1 MLREASYKVD
11 NILRLALFDLDHTL
25 LDGDSDQ
32 LWCEFLIEK
41 GLLDKAIFSAKNEAM
56 ARDYKTGAVD
66 VQAFCEF
73 YIGTLTLLSPQEWGP
88 LRKEFLNTWVMSRLC
103 EGGKAQIKAHQAKGD
118 RVVMTTATNRFIT
131 ELTAAHLGISEL
143 IATEAEIIDGK
154 FTGKTL
160 GILNM
165 REGKVQR
172 LKAWCAQQHL
182 QWAQLETWG
191 YSDSIN
197 DLPLL
202 EAVNHPTVTQG
213 DVKLREE
220 AAKRG
225 WPQIKWF

>member
-1 MLREASYKVD
+1 M
-11 NILRLALFDLDHTL
+11 RLALFDLDHTL

-32 LWCEFLIEK
+32 LWCDFLIEK
-41 GLLDKAIFSAKNEAM
+41 CLLDKAIFSAKNEAM
-56 ARDYKTGAVD
+56 ARDYKSGAVD

-73 YIGTLTLLSPQEWGP
+73 YIGTLTLKTPQAWEP
-88 LRKEFLNTWVMSRLC
+88 LRQEFLNTWVMPRLC
-103 EGGKAQIKAHQAKGD
+103 EGGKAQIRTHQVKGD

-143 IATEAEIIDGK
+143 IATEAEVKDGL
-154 FTGKTL
+154 FTGKAL
-160 GILNM
+160 GVLNM

-172 LKAWCAQQHL
+172 LMTWCEQQHL
-182 QWAQLETWG
+182 QWTQLETWG

-213 DVKLREE
+213 DAKLRAE
-220 AAKRG
+220 ATQRN
-225 WPQIKWF
+225 WPQIDWF

>member
-1 MLREASYKVD
+1 M
-11 NILRLALFDLDHTL
+11 RLALFDLDHTL

-32 LWCEFLIEK
+32 LWCDFLIEK

-56 ARDYKTGAVD
+56 ARDYKSGAVD

-73 YIGTLTLLSPQEWGP
+73 YIGTLTLKTPQAWEP
-88 LRKEFLNTWVMSRLC
+88 LRQEFLNTWVMPRLC
-103 EGGKAQIKAHQAKGD
+103 EGGKAQIRTHQAKGD

-143 IATEAEIIDGK
+143 IATEAEVKDGL
-154 FTGKTL
+154 FTGKAL
-160 GILNM
+160 GVLNM

-172 LKAWCAQQHL
+172 LMTWCEQQHL
-182 QWAQLETWG
+182 QWTQLETWG

-213 DVKLREE
+213 DAKLRAE
-220 AAKRG
+220 ATQRN
-225 WPQIKWF
+225 WPQIDWF

>member
-1 MLREASYKVD
+1 M
-11 NILRLALFDLDHTL
+11 RLALFDLDHTL
-25 LDGDSDQ
+25 LDGGSDQ
-32 LWCEFLIEK
+32 LWCDFLIEK

-56 ARDYKTGAVD
+56 ARDYKSGAVD

-73 YIGTLTLLSPQEWGP
+73 YIGTLTLKTPQAWEP
-88 LRKEFLNTWVMSRLC
+88 LRQEFLNTWVMPRLC
-103 EGGKAQIKAHQAKGD
+103 EGGKAQIRTHQVKGD

-143 IATEAEIIDGK
+143 IATEAEVKDGL
-154 FTGKTL
+154 FTGKAL
-160 GILNM
+160 GVLNM

-172 LKAWCAQQHL
+172 LMTWCEQQHL
-182 QWAQLETWG
+182 QWTQLETWG

-213 DVKLREE
+213 DAKLRAE
-220 AAKRG
+220 ATQRN
-225 WPQIKWF
+225 WPQIDWF